1 MKEKPNT
8 MKPNTMKKVSEIP
21 YMEINLLQ
29 KESGKFKKYNVDIPF
44 GVTRSKAQIS
54 DTDRDYLVLRYT
66 PSELSQNERQWDR
79 VDENG
84 VKEMKKLIK
93 SKYGLNFIKLL
104 KGSFHQPLNAENR
117 YDGNI
122 DYYLVF
128 GNKEL
133 NNGGNINEFIYGIG
147 GL

>member
-1 MKEKPNT
+1 
-8 MKPNTMKKVSEIP
+8 MKKVSEIP

-29 KESGKFKKYNVDIPF
+29 IESGKFKKYNVDRPF

-54 DTDRDYLVLRYT
+54 DTDRDYVKPYYENENYLVLRYT
-66 PSELSQNERQWDR
+66 PSELSVNERQWDR

-133 NNGGNINEFIYGIG
+133 NNGGNIDYYEYTIG

>member
-1 MKEKPNT
+1 
-8 MKPNTMKKVSEIP
+8 MKKVSEIP

-44 GVTRSKAQIS
+44 GVIS
-54 DTDRDYLVLRYT
+54 SRGHISETDYNYVKPYYENENYLVLRYT
-66 PSELSQNERQWDR
+66 PSELSVNETKWQR
-79 VDENG
+79 VDEKA
-84 VKEMKKLIK
+84 VTEMKKLIK

-104 KGSFHQPLNAENR
+104 KGNFHQPLNAENK
-117 YDGNI
+117 YDGVI

-133 NNGGNINEFIYGIG
+133 NNGGNIDYYEYKIG